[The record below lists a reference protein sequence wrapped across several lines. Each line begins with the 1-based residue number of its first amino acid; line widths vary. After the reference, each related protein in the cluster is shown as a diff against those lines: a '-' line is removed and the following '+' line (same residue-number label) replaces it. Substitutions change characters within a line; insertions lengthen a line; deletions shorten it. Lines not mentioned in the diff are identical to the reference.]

1 MTGTKIE
8 IKMKKAEPG
17 SWSRLDIPRPV
28 TKTVEK
34 EPEKKVEDSVDALDL
49 DDLDFSVSKPTLSA
63 EASAGRTDAQII

>member
-1 MTGTKIE
+1 MFTQLLFTFQ
-8 IKMKKAEPG
+8 
-17 SWSRLDIPRPV
+17 V

-34 EPEKKVEDSVDALDL
+34 EPEKKVEDSVDTLDL